1 MLMLETPHLTQ
12 AEAQP
17 AAVIHFTIPRSE
29 IQAVMG
35 PGFQELMATVQAQGI
50 GPAGPFFSHHF
61 AMYPDKFDFELG
73 VPVSA
78 AVKPA
83 GRVKPGTLPGGLV
96 ARTILHG
103 NYDGLAAGWGEF
115 MDWIKAGGHGA
126 APDLWEVY
134 VKGPESS
141 PDPANWRTE
150 LNQPLLG

>member
-12 AEAQP
+12 AEEQP

-35 PGFQELMATVQAQGI
+35 PGFQELIATVTAQGI
-50 GPAGPFFSHHF
+50 GPAGAFFSHHF
-61 AMYPDKFDFELG
+61 TMYPDKFDFELG
-73 VPVSA
+73 VPVNRPVAPS
-78 AVKPA
+78 
-83 GRVKPGTLPGGLV
+83 GRVKPGIRPGGLV
-96 ARTILHG
+96 ARTVYRGKYEGLH
-103 NYDGLAAGWGEF
+103 AAWEEF
-115 MDWIKAGGHGA
+115 MEWIKAGGHGRA
-126 APDLWEVY
+126 TDLWEVY